1 MKKKVIVFGGISGIG
16 KEANYIT
23 DQTIAV
29 DSGVNLLTNE
39 ALGRKI
45 ANLE

>member
-1 MKKKVIVFGGISGIG
+1 MKKKVIVFGSISEIV
-16 KEANYIT
+16 KEVNYIT

-29 DSGVNLLTNE
+29 DGGVNLLTNE
-39 ALGRKI
+39 ALGKKI